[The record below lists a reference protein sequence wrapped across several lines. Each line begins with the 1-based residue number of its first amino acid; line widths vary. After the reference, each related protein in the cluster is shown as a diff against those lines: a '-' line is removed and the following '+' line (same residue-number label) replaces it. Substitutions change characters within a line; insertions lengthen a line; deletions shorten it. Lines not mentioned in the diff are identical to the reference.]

1 MCSADRQKPRAMG
14 PPRAIADGEGDNYL
28 YLHLFTQLNPPKP
41 RQDSAAPRA
50 VRHPTLDQHTGQ
62 GRVDAKPGDYS
73 DEPFEPFETLVATT
87 HQSPSRTPQCNRTH
101 RASLGLRA

>member
-1 MCSADRQKPRAMG
+1 MG

-73 DEPFEPFETLVATT
+73 DAVAKGNSVHLLANLATEST
-87 HQSPSRTPQCNRTH
+87 GAR
-101 RASLGLRA
+101 